1 MNRSNANMA
10 RALSSCL
17 VLACV
22 LVASSLY
29 AEQPTK
35 ISGKITAEITRQ
47 DTVAVGD
54 TEGHNMY
61 LQVSDGTNSSTGE
74 EGFMAGALIHNVA
87 FADIVRGNGV
97 HQGYVK
103 FTKGGSSAFAGWE
116 GKVTTTLT
124 SDSTS
129 VISHE
134 GTFSYIG
141 GTGRFENIKGGGKYS
156 GRYTSTG
163 GYVTEWQGE
172 YSLED

>member
-1 MNRSNANMA
+1 MHRSNSNMA

-22 LVASSLY
+22 LVASNLY

-47 DTVAVGD
+47 DTVAVDD

-61 LQVSDGTNSSTGE
+61 LQVSEGTNSGDGE
-74 EGFMAGALIHNVA
+74 EGFMAGALVNNVA
-87 FADIVRGNGV
+87 FADIVQGNGI
-97 HQGYVK
+97 HRGYVK
-103 FTKGGSSAFAGWE
+103 FTKDGSSTFASWE
-116 GKVTTTLT
+116 GKVTTTPT

-134 GTFSYIG
+134 GTFSYTG
-141 GTGRFENIKGGGKYS
+141 GTGQFKNIKGGGKYR
-156 GRYTSTG
+156 GKYTSTG